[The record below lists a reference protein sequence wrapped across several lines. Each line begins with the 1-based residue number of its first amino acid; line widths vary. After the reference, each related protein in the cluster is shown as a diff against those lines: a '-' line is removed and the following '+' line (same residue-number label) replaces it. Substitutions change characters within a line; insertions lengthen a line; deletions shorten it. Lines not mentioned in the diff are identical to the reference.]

1 MKSCVI
7 RVKNFKNEDI
17 FGFRG
22 HSEAKIADLNFTLK
36 NLDDFLIFLQR
47 VSIGKKNRNP
57 NGQKSQKITPP
68 IAAAGLLGPD
78 LVQFEQIYVLGLG
91 S

>member
-1 MKSCVI
+1 MKSYVI

-47 VSIGKKNRNP
+47 VSIGKKNGIQMAKNP
-57 NGQKSQKITPP
+57 KRSPLQ
-68 IAAAGLLGPD
+68 
-78 LVQFEQIYVLGLG
+78 
-91 S
+91 